1 MKVRRLLVFLLVS
14 SALVM
19 QACANTQTAVQTGV
33 AQTLQISGLPER
45 LGGLLALAAICDPGQ
60 LRPIRPAGSH
70 PAADAH
76 RYVHP
81 HAFL

>member
-33 AQTLQISGLPER
+33 AQTLQISGLQTAAA
-45 LGGLLALAAICDPGQ
+45 GGGQ
-60 LRPIRPAGSH
+60 
-70 PAADAH
+70 PAATAT
-76 RYVHP
+76 P
-81 HAFL
+81 PPGGESA